1 MTNRLPGRDSPQFL
15 GNADSVGLI
24 IDREGKYNNMAKNIF
39 QRIADALSNKIAAV
53 VPGSSTYV
61 VQPGDSLSAI
71 AKSVYGDGS
80 RWPEIFAAN
89 RDKIDDANLIH
100 PGQKLTIPK

>member
-1 MTNRLPGRDSPQFL
+1 
-15 GNADSVGLI
+15 
-24 IDREGKYNNMAKNIF
+24 MAKNIF
-39 QRIADALSNKIAAV
+39 ERIVDALRNKVAAV
-53 VPGSSTYV
+53 TPGSTTYV
-61 VQPGDSLSAI
+61 VQSGDSLSAI

-89 RDKIDDANLIH
+89 RDKIEDANLIH

>member
-1 MTNRLPGRDSPQFL
+1 
-15 GNADSVGLI
+15 
-24 IDREGKYNNMAKNIF
+24 MAKNIF
-39 QRIADALSNKIAAV
+39 QQIADSLRNRIASAT
-53 VPGSSTYV
+53 GGGRTYD

-71 AKSVYGDGS
+71 AKSVYGDSS
-80 RWPEIFAAN
+80 RWPEIFNAN

>member
-1 MTNRLPGRDSPQFL
+1 
-15 GNADSVGLI
+15 
-24 IDREGKYNNMAKNIF
+24 MAKNIF

-80 RWPEIFAAN
+80 R
-89 RDKIDDANLIH
+89 
-100 PGQKLTIPK
+100 